1 MDPAELK
8 ALADSIRASGIL
20 QPVVVRSYEEDVFE
34 IIAGERRWRAAQM
47 AGLSEVP
54 ILVREASDEQMLE
67 LALVENIFREDL
79 NPIERAA
86 GYRQYCDQF
95 NLSADEVAHRMG
107 EDRSTVTNYLR
118 ILELPTEVKDWV
130 AAGQLSMGHARC
142 LLAIKSPT
150 DLIRTARLAIDRDL
164 SVRALEKL
172 VREKVEARA
181 AATKP
186 PAEPKEAKRP
196 QIRSLEKS
204 FGEALGT
211 KVEIDESRRK
221 GSGRITIHYFN
232 LDDFDR
238 IVERLGISVE

>member
-8 ALADSIRASGIL
+8 ALAESIRTSGIL
-20 QPVVVRSYEEDVFE
+20 QPIVVRPGDGGVYE

-54 ILVREASDEQMLE
+54 IVSREASDEQMLE

-79 NPIERAA
+79 NPIERAM

-95 NLSADEVAHRMG
+95 NLTTDEVAQRLG
-107 EDRSTVTNYLR
+107 EDRSTVANYLR

-130 AAGQLSMGHARC
+130 AEGKLSMGHARC
-142 LLAIKSPT
+142 LLAIKSPSELT
-150 DLIRTARLAIDRDL
+150 QAAKLVMHREL
-164 SVRALEKL
+164 SVRAAEKL
-172 VREKVEARA
+172 VRDKLEARA
-181 AATKP
+181 AAAKP

-196 QIRSLEKS
+196 QIRSLEQS
-204 FGEALGT
+204 FSQALGT
-211 KVEIDESRRK
+211 RVQIDESRRK
-221 GSGRITIHYFN
+221 GSGKIVIHYFN

-238 IVERLGISVE
+238 VVERLGISVQ